1 MVKVI
6 RDPRIPQ
13 VRKIISSIIGKKD
26 QMFTKIMITRD
37 NTLVIILYDTTIYV
51 AKLIDEVPGFELAF
65 YYKDI
70 VNLEDDQCTS
80 IDYILYKE
88 INNKFTYFSNI
99 EYNSQLLLSSY
110 PSLRGD
116 EEFERLLALKSAD
129 GAELYKMYG
138 NSPGEVYFVPIFSGF
153 PNLNKDDQIGINV
166 YYFDHITLMNVMY
179 IYKKKIKRDIKIYF
193 RTLRIN

>member
-1 MVKVI
+1 MVKII

-51 AKLIDEVPGFELAF
+51 TKLIDEIPGFELAF
-65 YYKDI
+65 YYSDI
-70 VNLEDDQCTS
+70 INLEDDQC
-80 IDYILYKE
+80 IVNHILYRE
-88 INNKFTYFSNI
+88 INDKFTYFANI
-99 EYNSQLLLSSY
+99 EYNSQLLSSNLT
-110 PSLRGD
+110 LRGN

-138 NSPGEVYFVPIFSGF
+138 NNPGEVYFVPIFSGF
-153 PNLNKDDQIGINV
+153 PNLNKDDQIGINI
-166 YYFDHITLMNVMY
+166 YYFDQTTLMNVMY

>member
-37 NTLVIILYDTTIYV
+37 NTLVIILYDTTIYIT
-51 AKLIDEVPGFELAF
+51 KLIDEIPGFELAF
-65 YYKDI
+65 YYSDI
-70 VNLEDDQCTS
+70 INLEDDQCVVN
-80 IDYILYKE
+80 YILYRE
-88 INNKFTYFSNI
+88 INDKFTYFTNI
-99 EYNSQLLLSSY
+99 EYNSQLLSSNLT
-110 PSLRGD
+110 LRGN

-138 NSPGEVYFVPIFSGF
+138 NNPGEVYFVPIFSGF
-153 PNLNKDDQIGINV
+153 PNLNKDDQIGINI
-166 YYFDHITLMNVMY
+166 YYFDQTTLMNVMY